1 MTDKQAAN
9 KKWVLHVFH
18 KSLLKSILSK
28 DCLQNVILFLVFA
41 IAFLKAIQL

>member
-1 MTDKQAAN
+1 MTDRQAAN
-9 KKWVLHVFH
+9 KKQVLHMFH